1 MKLNLGCGNNHL
13 EGYVNVDKEAGAAPD
28 QQVDLE
34 VFPWP
39 FDDNSVEEIQ
49 MSHVLEHLG
58 RDTDVF
64 LGIMKELYRICAPD
78 AQIVITVPH
87 PRHDH
92 YLCDPTHVR
101 PIMPEMLQLF
111 SKEKNIE
118 VQDRGGA
125 NTPLGLYLDVD
136 FKLEK
141 LDIQLDDVIQQQL
154 ADGHLS
160 QEDLVVLMRNHNNI
174 IQAQTMT
181 LRVVKG

>member
-13 EGYVNVDKEAGAAPD
+13 DGYVNVDKEEDANPD
-28 QQVDLE
+28 RQVDLE

-39 FDDNSVEEIQ
+39 FEDNSVEEIQ

-58 RDTDVF
+58 ADTQVF
-64 LGIMKELYRICAPD
+64 LGIMKELYRICAAE
-78 AQIVITVPH
+78 AQIIITVPH

-92 YLCDPTHVR
+92 FLMDPTHVR
-101 PIMPEMLQLF
+101 PILPEIFHLF
-111 SKEKNIE
+111 SKELNLKAKE
-118 VQDRGGA
+118 LGAA

-141 LDIQLDDVIQQQL
+141 IGIQLDELIQGQMN
-154 ADGHLS
+154 DGHLS
-160 QEDLVVLMRNHNNI
+160 QEDLAVLMKTHNNI

-181 LRVVKG
+181 LRVIKS